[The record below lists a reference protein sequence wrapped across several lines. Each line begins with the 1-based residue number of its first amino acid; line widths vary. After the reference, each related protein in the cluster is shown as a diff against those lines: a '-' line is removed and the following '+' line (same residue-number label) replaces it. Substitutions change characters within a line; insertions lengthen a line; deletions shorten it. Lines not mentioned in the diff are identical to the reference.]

1 MKRWHL
7 SLLLS
12 VALHAGAQTTLLDD
26 FSDAAAWQAAASDD
40 VQASAVRA
48 ADGSLCL
55 RYDFGRVSGY
65 ALLSRPLALE
75 LPAHYALGLRLRGSG
90 PANGLQLKL
99 VDASGDN
106 VWWFNRPGFEAP
118 RRLQELR
125 VRQRQIE
132 FAWGPTPDRTL
143 RRSARLELVVASG
156 AGGRGELCFERL
168 QLQTL
173 PAPQPTPAPVLR
185 AGARHWQLDLGQ
197 ARELH
202 GVLLRW
208 AAGARAADFDL
219 QHSLDGWQWHTLR
232 RVRGSQRDVL
242 PIWLAD
248 GGESLE
254 TRHLRLQLRP
264 QLRDH
269 RQRKPALAGFQ
280 PQGPAEWP
288 SFNAALQALAAAE
301 PPGRLPRAFRGEQN
315 YWTLLGVDGGGAH
328 AALISEDGAIE
339 PRRAGPSLEPFVIDE
354 AGTVVGWAG
363 ASRITHSLRDGYL
376 PLPQLQWSAPGFDLA
391 IEAGAEGR
399 PAQAGLIARYTLR
412 NSDSRPR
419 VLTLALALRPWQ
431 VNPPQ
436 QFLNTAGG
444 VSATVRRVTWQAGKP
459 RRLLLNGQPWLQA
472 LDTPSAVRT
481 AAFDEG
487 DPLVLAGPPRH
498 AATDPRGLAGAAL
511 RWRLAL
517 APGQSRSVAVWLPLA
532 GAALADTRPAAQ
544 RLDAIA
550 EAWRTRLNRVRF
562 TLPPAAQP
570 LHDSLRSALAQ
581 ILISRDGPALQPGT
595 RSYARSWVRD
605 GAMMVAGLLRLGE
618 VEAARDFVQWYAGHV
633 FANGKV
639 PCCVDARGADP
650 VAENDSH
657 GQFIHAVAL
666 LWRHTGDR
674 ALIAPLWPKV
684 DAAARYMEQ
693 LRQSERTPANREPA
707 RAAFFGLMPASISH
721 EGYSAKPMHS
731 YWDDFWALA
740 GYRDAATLARAFGTE
755 DRAAELALQLGEFR
769 SELRASIAAAV
780 AMHGIRH
787 LPGAA
792 ELGDFDP
799 SSSTLIFSPGGA
811 EHIVPADLLDATWDR
826 YWQESQSRQQGA
838 QDWQDYTPYELRSVS
853 ALLRLGHPE
862 RAQAMLDFFLRD
874 QRPAGWNQWAEVVGR
889 LPRQPRFVGDMPHAW
904 IASDFIRSALDLLAY
919 ERESDDALVLGAGV
933 PEAWWRAGPVA
944 VEGLVTPWGP
954 LAWRLEPLTPQSWQ
968 LQLAP
973 GLRLPPGG
981 IWFAWRGQLFRV
993 PASPAVLTLAL
1004 PP

>member
-1 MKRWHL
+1 MRRLL
-7 SLLLS
+7 SWLLLA
-12 VALHAGAQTTLLDD
+12 VALQANAQTTLLDD
-26 FSDAAAWQAAASDD
+26 FGDASAWQAAASDD

-65 ALLSRPLALE
+65 ALLARPLALD

-90 PANGLQLKL
+90 PANSLQLKL

-118 RRLQELR
+118 RRMQELR

-132 FAWGPTPDRTL
+132 FAWGPTADRTL
-143 RRSARLELVVASG
+143 SRSARLELVVASG

-168 QLQTL
+168 LLQTL
-173 PAPQPTPAPVLR
+173 PDPGPTPAPVLR
-185 AGARHWQLDLGQ
+185 AGTRHWQLDLGLT
-197 ARELH
+197 RELH
-202 GVLLRW
+202 GVLLCW
-208 AAGARAADFDL
+208 GPGVRASDFDL
-219 QHSLDGWQWHTLR
+219 QHSLDGRQWHTLR

-248 GGESLE
+248 NGESLE
-254 TRHLRLQLRP
+254 TRHLRLQLRGGP
-264 QLRDH
+264 R
-269 RQRKPALAGFQ
+269 RKPALADFQ

-288 SFNAALQALAAAE
+288 SFNAALQSLAAAE
-301 PPGRLPRAFRGEQN
+301 PPGHLPRAFRGEQN
-315 YWTLLGVDGGGAH
+315 YWTLVGVDGGGAH

-339 PRRAGPSLEPFVIDE
+339 PHRAGPSLEPFVIDE
-354 AGTVVGWAG
+354 AGAVVGWAG
-363 ASRITHSLRDGYL
+363 AGRITHSLRDGYL

-391 IEAGAEGR
+391 IEAGAEGQR
-399 PAQAGLIARYTLR
+399 QQAGLIARYTLR
-412 NSDSRPR
+412 NTGSRPR

-444 VSATVRRVTWQAGKP
+444 VSATVRRVAWRPG
-459 RRLLLNGQPWLQA
+459 RLLVNGRPWLQT
-472 LDTPSAVRT
+472 LDPPTAVRT
-481 AAFDEG
+481 AAFDTG
-487 DPLVLAGPPRH
+487 DPLVLTGPPRH
-498 AATDPRGLAGAAL
+498 AVSDPQRLAGAAL
-511 RWRLAL
+511 RWRLVL
-517 APGQSRSVAVWLPLA
+517 QPGASRSVAVVLPLVGVDA
-532 GAALADTRPAAQ
+532 GAGAVDRRPAAE
-544 RLDAIA
+544 RLNAIA
-550 EAWRTRLNRVRF
+550 EAWRARLNRVRF
-562 TLPPAAQP
+562 ILPPQAQP

-618 VEAARDFVQWYAGHV
+618 VDAARDFVQWYAGHV

-657 GQFIHAVAL
+657 GQFIHAAAL

-707 RAAFFGLMPASISH
+707 RSAFFGLMPASISH
-721 EGYSAKPMHS
+721 EGYSAKPMHA
-731 YWDDFWALA
+731 YWDDYWALA
-740 GYRDAATLARAFGTE
+740 GYRDAAALARAFGSE
-755 DRAAELALQLGEFR
+755 ARAAELALQLGEFR
-769 SELRASIAAAV
+769 SELRASLNAAV

-799 SSSTLIFSPGGA
+799 SSSTMIFSPGGA

-826 YWQESQSRQQGA
+826 YWQESQSRQQGGR
-838 QDWQDYTPYELRSVS
+838 DWQDYTPYELRSVA
-853 ALLRLGHPE
+853 ALLRLGRPE
-862 RAQAMLDFFLRD
+862 QAQAMLDFFLHD

-944 VEGLVTPWGP
+944 VQGLSTPWGP
-954 LAWRLEPLTPQSWQ
+954 LGWRLEPLTPQSWQ
-968 LQLAP
+968 LQVAP
-973 GLRLPPGG
+973 GLGQPPGG
-981 IWFAWRGQLFRV
+981 IWFAWNGQLIRV
-993 PASPAVLTLAL
+993 PASPAVLTLVL